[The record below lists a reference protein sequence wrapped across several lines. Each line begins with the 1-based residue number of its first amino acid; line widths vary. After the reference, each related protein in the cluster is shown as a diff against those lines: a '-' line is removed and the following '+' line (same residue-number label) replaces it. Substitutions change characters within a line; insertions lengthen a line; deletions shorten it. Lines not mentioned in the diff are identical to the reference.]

1 MKLEEIVKEMG
12 ELTGESTT
20 QVISFVGAGGKTTCM
35 LELARSLAKQGKKV
49 LVTTTT
55 HMEHPVRIGEIGCV
69 DASGAEILEELEKRG
84 WVIAGSKAKHPEK
97 ITGLPASVWE
107 QVRAH
112 TDCILVEADG
122 AKRFPVK
129 VPGAKE
135 PVIPEECTH
144 IFLVAGASALGR
156 PLEEICFRLKK
167 AEAIL
172 QKQEKFNF
180 SGNLGK
186 QTMTEQLLGILLEK
200 GYVEPLRT
208 EFPKAKL
215 AVIFNQADILPC
227 AEKSKNNLQKMLTV
241 PVFLHGWKKEV
252 HGIYLAAGFS
262 RRFGGNK
269 LLTLLE
275 DKPMYLHLLER
286 LKKLQQEKKL
296 QSLTVVTQYEEIL
309 DALQKQGIQAVK
321 NEQSILGI
329 SSSLKLG
336 LKTAFYTWQQNCKSR
351 ATEHY
356 YMFFVADQPFLKKKT
371 IEEFLAAFLRT
382 QKGIGCVAHEGKY
395 GNPVIF
401 HEKYVPELLELDG
414 DQGGKRVLN
423 RHLEDVFGFEVE
435 EKKELTDID
444 RR

>member
-156 PLEEICFRLKK
+156 PLEEICFRLKE
-167 AEAIL
+167 AETIL
-172 QKQEKFNF
+172 MCQENRKCEESLRKQI
-180 SGNLGK
+180 L
-186 QTMTEQLLGILLEK
+186 TEELLGALLEK

-227 AEKSKNNLQKMLTV
+227 AEKSKNTLQKMLTV

-252 HGIYLAAGFS
+252 HAIYLAAGFS

-269 LLTLLE
+269 LLAFLE

-286 LKKLQQEKKL
+286 MKKLQQEKKL

-309 DALQKQGIQAVK
+309 DAMQKEEIQAVK

-371 IEEFLAAFLRT
+371 IEEFLTAFLRT

-423 RHLEDVFGFEVE
+423 RHLEDVFAFEVE
-435 EKKELTDID
+435 EEKELMDID